1 MTAILNK
8 LVVALAVIGFSN
20 VAAAASDLPSKKT
33 PLMAPV
39 VAAPVFTWA
48 GAYVGAHFGHMWG
61 RTHVNDSGT
70 VTETGARTN
79 GFLGGALAGYN
90 LQSGAFVY
98 GVEADVSYGR
108 VSGHGI
114 SIPPPPLLK
123 AVPNDYTAHW
133 AGNIRGRLGYAIT
146 PTTLPFIAG
155 GVAITDLRFT
165 DNNAPVVLPF
175 GKTRVGWTLG
185 AGVDQAFTNNLVGRV
200 EYVYADYGQVTYDYG
215 GGDYYKLRFKA
226 QTLRA
231 ALIWKF

>member
-1 MTAILNK
+1 MSKIFKTSVFALATAAILGSS
-8 LVVALAVIGFSN
+8 ALA
-20 VAAAASDLPSKKT
+20 ADLPSKKE
-33 PLMAPV
+33 PALAPAA
-39 VAAPVFTWA
+39 AAPLFTWA

-61 RTHVNDSGT
+61 RTRVDDSGT
-70 VTETGARTN
+70 ITETGARTN
-79 GFLGGALAGYN
+79 GFLGGGLAGYN

-98 GVEADVSYGR
+98 GLEGDVSFGR
-108 VSGHGI
+108 VRGHGT
-114 SIPPPPLLK
+114 SIPLPPTPI
-123 AVPNDYTAHW
+123 AVPNDYTLNW

-165 DNNAPVVLPF
+165 DNNAKVITET

-185 AGVDQAFTNNLVGRV
+185 AGVDQAFTNNLVGRI
-200 EYVYADYGQVTYDYG
+200 EYVYADYGQVIYDYG
-215 GGDYYKLRFKA
+215 GGDYYKLRFKS